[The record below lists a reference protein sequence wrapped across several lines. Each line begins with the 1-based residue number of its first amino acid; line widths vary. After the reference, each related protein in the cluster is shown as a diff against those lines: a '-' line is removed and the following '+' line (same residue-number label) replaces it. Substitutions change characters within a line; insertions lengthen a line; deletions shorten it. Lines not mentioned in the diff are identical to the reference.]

1 MSVAIA
7 AALKPL
13 ALLAICTALAAV
25 RYAVMRLM
33 PESRLKRLL
42 LKDV

>member
-1 MSVAIA
+1 MSAAIA
-7 AALKPL
+7 AAIKPF

-25 RYAVMRLM
+25 RYGIIKWM
-33 PESRLKRLL
+33 PESKLKRLL

>member
-1 MSVAIA
+1 MATFLAMAV
-7 AALKPL
+7 KPFL
-13 ALLAICTALAAV
+13 LLAVLTALAAV
-25 RYAVMRLM
+25 RYGVIKLM